1 MERKV
6 RMISYKCAD
15 NEEKMKIGNI
25 FHKNLVGMEAYV
37 NNDIVLNIDAD
48 NEVVVYIYDEKI
60 NLISLSWILCSVLSG
75 FGLSESEEVT
85 E

>member
-6 RMISYKCAD
+6 RIISYKCAG

-25 FHKNLVGMEAYV
+25 FHKNLSGMEAYV

-60 NLISLSWILCSVLSG
+60 NLIALSWILFGILSG
-75 FGLSESEEVT
+75 LNGLT
-85 E
+85 EG